1 MHKFL
6 IAALLSLPVTAL
18 ADENCKH
25 SQPRDLQLEL
35 AGVKAVVFEIGPH
48 ELKVD
53 SRPGASAAVHG
64 RACASEAGSLE
75 QLKLTQQKVGDKL
88 LVRAA
93 RDGQSYGLFFGRN
106 YAYMELSASLP
117 DDMPVQLKVGSG
129 DAEVTGA
136 PVLSVDVGSG
146 DVLARG
152 IRGLAAASVG
162 SGDINFEDVG
172 SLQVFS
178 IGSGDVGARQVRGDA
193 KVGSIGSGD
202 FELDRADGD
211 VEIGSIG
218 SGDADLRNI
227 AGSVSVGSVGSGS
240 VDARDVGGDFT
251 VRSSGSGSLKH
262 SNVSGRVDLPRKR

>member
-6 IAALLSLPVTAL
+6 IAALFLLPVTAL
-18 ADENCKH
+18 AGENCKH

-35 AGVKAVVFEIGPH
+35 AGVKAVVFEIGSNT
-48 ELKVD
+48 LRLQAV
-53 SRPGASAAVHG
+53 PGSAGALQG
-64 RACASEAGSLE
+64 RACAASADLLQGLT
-75 QLKLTQQKVGDKL
+75 LTQKRVDDKL
-88 LVRAA
+88 IVTLRED
-93 RDGQSYGLFFGRN
+93 RPLRISFGKNYSYLDITGN
-106 YAYMELSASLP
+106 VP
-117 DDMPVQLKVGSG
+117 DSMPVQLKVGSG

-146 DVLARG
+146 DVVARR

-162 SGDINFEDVG
+162 SGDIALEDIG

-178 IGSGDVGARQVRGDA
+178 IGSGDISAKQVRGDV

-218 SGDADLRNI
+218 SGDADLRNV
-227 AGSVSVGSVGSGS
+227 AGNVSVGSVGSGS
-240 VDARDVGGDFT
+240 VDARDVDGDFS
-251 VRSSGSGSLKH
+251 VRSAGSGSLKH